1 MRKFLFFVAS
11 AVLASGLLYSQ
22 EAEQATAPAL
32 SSQAEVSGNAEAAP
46 QGELEPVD
54 ISNLAEKTG
63 EELVAYMSS
72 LPARDFAVV
81 VYSAVVSANRGL
93 ARRVINAANTVLSQ
107 LPEESEL
114 RSAIL
119 ANLKEMKIPMD
130 YQRNIIRA
138 PFQAPDTLLK
148 GMDAEKAIQD
158 SITLPPED
166 PAYSAY
172 PGIYYE

>member
-22 EAEQATAPAL
+22 EAEQAAAPAL

-54 ISNLAEKTG
+54 ISNLAEKTD

-114 RSAIL
+114 RSGIL
-119 ANLKEMKIPMD
+119 ANLKEMKIPM

-138 PFQAPDTLLK
+138 PFQAPDTLLE

>member
-32 SSQAEVSGNAEAAP
+32 SSQTEVSGNAEAAP
-46 QGELEPVD
+46 QGELKPVD
-54 ISNLAEKTG
+54 INNLAEKTD

-119 ANLKEMKIPMD
+119 ANLKEMKIPM

-138 PFQAPDTLLK
+138 PFQAPDTLLE
-148 GMDAEKAIQD
+148 GMDAGKAIQD

>member
-1 MRKFLFFVAS
+1 MRTLVAILAFVALS
-11 AVLASGLLYSQ
+11 QGLLYSQ
-22 EAEQATAPAL
+22 EAPAAAEAPA
-32 SSQAEVSGNAEAAP
+32 QVETTPQEAP
-46 QGELEPVD
+46 KSLETVD
-54 ISNLAEKTG
+54 ISNLAEKSD
-63 EELVAYMSS
+63 EELVTYMAS

-107 LPEESEL
+107 LPEDNEL
-114 RSAIL
+114 RKEIL

-138 PFQAPDTLLK
+138 PFQPPETLLK
-148 GMDAEKAIQD
+148 GIDAEEAIQN
-158 SITLPPED
+158 SISLPPED

>member
-54 ISNLAEKTG
+54 ISNLAEKTD

-119 ANLKEMKIPMD
+119 ANLKEMKIPM

-138 PFQAPDTLLK
+138 PFQAPDTLLE
-148 GMDAEKAIQD
+148 GMDAGKAIQD

>member
-22 EAEQATAPAL
+22 EAEQAAAPAL

-54 ISNLAEKTG
+54 ISNLAEKTD

-119 ANLKEMKIPMD
+119 ANLKEMKIPM

>member
-22 EAEQATAPAL
+22 EAEQAAAPAL

-54 ISNLAEKTG
+54 ISNLAEKTD

-119 ANLKEMKIPMD
+119 ANLKEMKIPM

-148 GMDAEKAIQD
+148 GMDAGKAIQD
-158 SITLPPED
+158 SITLPPEE

>member
-54 ISNLAEKTG
+54 ISNLAEKTD

-114 RSAIL
+114 RSGIL
-119 ANLKEMKIPMD
+119 ANLKEMKIPM

>member
-22 EAEQATAPAL
+22 EAEQAAAPAL

-46 QGELEPVD
+46 QGELKPVD
-54 ISNLAEKTG
+54 ISNLAEKTD

-114 RSAIL
+114 RSGIL
-119 ANLKEMKIPMD
+119 ANLKEMKIPM

-138 PFQAPDTLLK
+138 PFQAPDTLLE

>member
-22 EAEQATAPAL
+22 EAEQAAAPAL

-54 ISNLAEKTG
+54 ISNLAEKTD

-114 RSAIL
+114 RSGIL
-119 ANLKEMKIPMD
+119 ANLKEMKIPM